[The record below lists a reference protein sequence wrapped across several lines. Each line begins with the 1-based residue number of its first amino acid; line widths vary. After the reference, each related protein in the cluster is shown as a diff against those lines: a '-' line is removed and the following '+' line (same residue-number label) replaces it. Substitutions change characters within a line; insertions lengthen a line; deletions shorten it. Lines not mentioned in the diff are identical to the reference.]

1 MIIITG
7 GAGFIGSA
15 MVEYLLNLEGFTD
28 SILIVDKL
36 SYAADLRNVPAL
48 HTDPKVSILVDD
60 ICNSEVISEFI
71 DENTTIINFAAE
83 SHVDR
88 SIEGAKPFLDSNIMG
103 AAELFRAFHSKG
115 GKTFLQVSTDEVY
128 GSIDAGEATEDS
140 ILDPRSPYSATKAS
154 ADLVLMAYAKT
165 FDLDLRITRC
175 GNNFGPRQHPE
186 KLIPKVIVNILQDKK
201 IPIYG
206 NGSNIR
212 NWIYVEDHCRAI
224 WQVIK
229 MGQKHSVYN
238 VAGLISHTNI
248 ELVDMIL
255 SEMNAANSL
264 KCFVEDRLGHD
275 LRYAISGEKIRAE
288 LDFVPNADFK
298 SSLKSTIDWYV
309 SNAEWWNQKL

>member
-1 MIIITG
+1 MIMISG

-15 MVEYLLNLEGFTD
+15 MVEYLLNLDGFNE

-36 SYAADLRNVPAL
+36 SYAADLRNLPAIY
-48 HTDPKVSILVDD
+48 TNPNVSILVDD
-60 ICNSEVISEFI
+60 ISNFDVISEVI

-88 SIEGAKPFLDSNIMG
+88 SIEGSKPFLDSNIIG

-128 GSIDAGEATEDS
+128 GSILAGEANEAST
-140 ILDPRSPYSATKAS
+140 LDPRSPYSATKAS

-186 KLIPKVIVNILQDKK
+186 KLIPKVITNILQGKK

-206 NGSNIR
+206 NGLNIR

-224 WQVIK
+224 WQVVNTGK
-229 MGQKHSVYN
+229 KHDVYN
-238 VAGLISHTNI
+238 VAGPISHTNI
-248 ELVDMIL
+248 ELIDIIL
-255 SEMNAANSL
+255 REMNAENSL
-264 KCFVEDRLGHD
+264 KYFVEDRLGHD
-275 LRYAISGEKIRAE
+275 FRYAISGEKIKTR
-288 LDFVPNADFK
+288 LGFVPNADFK
-298 SSLKSTIDWYV
+298 SSLKSTIDWYE
-309 SNAEWWNQKL
+309 NNPEWWNQK

>member
-1 MIIITG
+1 MIMVSG

-15 MVEYLLNLEGFTD
+15 MVDYLLNLDGFSE

-36 SYAADLRNVPAL
+36 SYAADLRNVPAI
-48 HTDPKVSILVDD
+48 HTNPNVSILVDD
-60 ICNSEVISEFI
+60 ISNFDVISEVI

-88 SIEGAKPFLDSNIMG
+88 SIEGSRPFLDSNIIG
-103 AAELFRAFHSKG
+103 AAELFRAFHSRG

-128 GSIDAGEATEDS
+128 GSILAGESNENST
-140 ILDPRSPYSATKAS
+140 LDPRSPYSATKAS

-186 KLIPKVIVNILQDKK
+186 KLIPKVITNILQGKK

-206 NGSNIR
+206 NGLNIR

-224 WQVIK
+224 WQVVK
-229 MGQKHSVYN
+229 SGKKHEVYN
-238 VAGLISHTNI
+238 VAGPVSHTNI
-248 ELVDMIL
+248 ELIDIIL
-255 SEMNAANSL
+255 SEMNAELSL
-264 KCFVEDRLGHD
+264 KYFVEDRLGHD
-275 LRYAISGEKIRAE
+275 FRYAISGEKIKNS
-288 LDFVPNADFK
+288 LGFVPNSDFK
-298 SSLKSTIDWYV
+298 SSLKTTIDWYANN
-309 SNAEWWNQKL
+309 SQWWNQK